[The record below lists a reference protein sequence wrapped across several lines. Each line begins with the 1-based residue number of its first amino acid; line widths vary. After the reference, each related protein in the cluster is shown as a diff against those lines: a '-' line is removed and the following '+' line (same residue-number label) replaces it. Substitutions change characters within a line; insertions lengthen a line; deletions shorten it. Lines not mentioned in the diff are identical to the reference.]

1 MKLQEVDTKL
11 KEKVQE
17 RGKKIKTLEKL
28 VKDLQGE
35 VNRLAN
41 ACLDPMHRAF
51 TTPGRS
57 SQNRAEFSLLRMPHS
72 HSQAPPYMGSLTFA
86 SHMGSPSTFL
96 PQLSP
101 QRSASPLP
109 QTFGSGIPWQNYLSD
124 TEEFGQLL

>member
-1 MKLQEVDTKL
+1 MKLQEEDKKL

-41 ACLDPMHRAF
+41 ACIDPMHRAF
-51 TTPGRS
+51 ATPSRS
-57 SQNRAEFSLLRMPHS
+57 SQNRTEFSLLRMPHS
-72 HSQAPPYMGSLTFA
+72 HSQALPYMGSLTFA
-86 SHMGSPSTFL
+86 SHMGSPSTFA

>member
-1 MKLQEVDTKL
+1 
-11 KEKVQE
+11 
-17 RGKKIKTLEKL
+17 
-28 VKDLQGE
+28 
-35 VNRLAN
+35 
-41 ACLDPMHRAF
+41 MHRAF

-86 SHMGSPSTFL
+86 SHMGS
-96 PQLSP
+96 LSP